1 VTKQVGE
8 IDEKLTHIE
17 LDNQVSANIRWRSL
31 GADMVPIFEEHSV
44 RLERN
49 YGIEAWYALSPMER
63 AIMVAQRRIDNAMKN
78 HQTEAEARQMKKS
91 QKGMRKR

>member
-1 VTKQVGE
+1 VTKRVGE
-8 IDEKLTHIE
+8 IDEKLTSVE
-17 LDNQVSANIRWRSL
+17 LENSVSANIRWRSL
-31 GADMVPIFEEHSV
+31 GVDMVPIFEEHSV

-49 YGIEAWYALSPMER
+49 YDMESWYALSGMER